1 MKKIKVVNVALLMKW
16 KWRILT
22 EKESIC
28 LDVLKVRY
36 GDIME
41 SLREGIREVQLK
53 HFSTWWKDMLRIDK
67 VVTGVFFQA
76 MSHSV

>member
-28 LDVLKVRY
+28 LDVFKVRY
-36 GDIME
+36 GDIRE
-41 SLREGIREVQLK
+41 SLREGICDVQLK
-53 HFSTWWKDMLRIDK
+53 HFSTWWKNMLRINK
-67 VVTGVFFQA
+67 VVAGVFFQA